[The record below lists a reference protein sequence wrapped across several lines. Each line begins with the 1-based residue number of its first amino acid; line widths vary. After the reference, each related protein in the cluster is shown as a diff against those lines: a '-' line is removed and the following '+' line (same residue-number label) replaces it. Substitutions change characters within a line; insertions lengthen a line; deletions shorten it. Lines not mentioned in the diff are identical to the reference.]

1 MNTAHMRIHASS
13 MLQQTCAGIGL
24 DHEPKWLVVRLQLL
38 YDMVEHAV
46 LIRWGDVRTTGLH
59 EFDAFLQ
66 QSFHLC
72 VAKAPGHAGLVGSWL
87 AIESCVI
94 HHAGFATLCTNMI
107 QYYHSAALK
116 IEATS

>member
-38 YDMVEHAV
+38 YDMVEHTV

-59 EFDAFLQ
+59 EFDAFLKQ
-66 QSFHLC
+66 IFHLC
-72 VAKAPGHAGLVGSWL
+72 VAEAPRRAGLVNSWL
-87 AIESCVI
+87 AIESCVV
-94 HHAGFATLCTNMI
+94 HHADFATLCTNYI

-116 IEATS
+116 IEAMS